1 MMTQQEIAAALRS
14 LADRIEQGGKQVA
27 PSAAQAPRKA
37 APAPAGARTVQ
48 GKVAFWDVKVRDNG
62 KPMASI
68 KLADGQRFVCFDE
81 KIISASD
88 PLMRGDEV
96 AVSLKQWT
104 KKDGSTDWLVCG
116 IAKGSAPQGIT
127 EDEIPF

>member
-1 MMTQQEIAAALRS
+1 MNQQEIAAALRS
-14 LADRIEQGGKQVA
+14 LADRIEQGGKHVA

-37 APAPAGARTVQ
+37 ASAPAGARTVQ

-62 KPMASI
+62 KPMASV
-68 KLADGQRFVCFDE
+68 KLADGQRFVCFDD
-81 KIISASD
+81 KVISASD

-96 AVSLKQWT
+96 TVSLKQWT

-116 IAKGSAPQGIT
+116 IAKGQASQGIT
-127 EDEIPF
+127 DDEIPF